1 MKRGMRQSLLVN
13 NFFTLA
19 SIIIISVT
27 ITLYT
32 KYIVDDEP
40 TKEIVTPLECQQ
52 QTFSTLKVF
61 NQKLLNESIKALN
74 QGFYKL
80 DGGYIKAQYSDSII
94 ENFISLDEINTY
106 YIKAISSAP
115 KDEIKKFL
123 TINYE
128 LIENDKKDPNKKS
141 KDCKLCS
148 GSIQTSFRAGN
159 TEIFRYYTDFMLY
172 DKKEIESR
180 IDCTIK
186 VYKNHVKKLPNNE

>member
-1 MKRGMRQSLLVN
+1 MRQSLIVN

-32 KYIVDDEP
+32 KYFGDKEP
-40 TKEIVTPLECQQ
+40 TKEVVKPLECQKESF
-52 QTFSTLKVF
+52 TTLKVF
-61 NQKLLNESIKALN
+61 NQKLLNDSMKALEK
-74 QGFYKL
+74 GYYKI

-94 ENFISLDEINTY
+94 EDFISLKEVDTY
-106 YIKAISSAP
+106 YIKAISKAP
-115 KDEIKKFL
+115 KDDINKFL

-128 LIENDKKDPNKKS
+128 LIENDKKDPKKKS

-159 TEIFRYYTDFMLY
+159 IEIFRYYTDFLIFN
-172 DKKEIESR
+172 KKEIESR

-186 VYKNHVKKLPNNE
+186 VYKNNAKKLQNNK

>member
-1 MKRGMRQSLLVN
+1 MRRGMRQSLIVN

-32 KYIVDDEP
+32 KYFSDPEP
-40 TKEIVTPLECQQ
+40 TKEIVTPLACQDES
-52 QTFSTLKVF
+52 FFTLKVF
-61 NQKLLNESIKALN
+61 NQKLLNESMKALN
-74 QGFYKL
+74 KGFYKL
-80 DGGYIKAQYSDSII
+80 DGGYIKAQYADSII
-94 ENFISLDEINTY
+94 EEFIKLDEVNNY
-106 YIKAISSAP
+106 YIKAISTPP
-115 KDEIKKFL
+115 KDEISKYL

-128 LIENDKKDPNKKS
+128 LIENDRKDPNKKS

-159 TEIFRYYTDFMLY
+159 VEIFRYYTDFLIFN
-172 DKKEIESR
+172 KKEIESR

-186 VYKNHVKKLPNNE
+186 VYKNHVKKL